1 MTTNRSPMRQF
12 WDKMTAPAPAE
23 TDAPPPNGQ
32 SPTPRSSMTR
42 SERQS
47 SQEFV
52 VVGLGRFGTSLA
64 RTLVKYGYTVLAI
77 DRDEERVQALSST
90 LPFVVQMDS
99 TNIEALRQAGVDGF
113 DTAVVCIGD
122 DFESSLLTTVLM
134 RRLGVKRVIAKARTN
149 TQKEILSQ
157 VGADEVVLPEHEAGV
172 RLGRRL
178 ASGHFVDY
186 LEVAGDVGI
195 VELIAPRSLIGLTL
209 AQADIRGRFG
219 LSVIAVQR
227 DEGITVS
234 PPTDFEVRKGD
245 VLVVLG
251 RIEAAEQLTD

>member
-1 MTTNRSPMRQF
+1 MRQF
-12 WDKMTAPAPAE
+12 WDKMTTADPGGTSSEGGDAPAAK
-23 TDAPPPNGQ
+23 TGRAADV
-32 SPTPRSSMTR
+32 
-42 SERQS
+42 QS

-77 DRDEERVQALSST
+77 DRDPGRVQLLSST
-90 LPFVVQMDS
+90 LPYVVQLDS
-99 TNIEALRQAGVDGF
+99 TNVDALRQAGVDGF
-113 DTAVVCIGD
+113 DTAVVCIGE
-122 DFESSLLTTVLM
+122 DFESNLLTTVLM
-134 RRLGVKRVIAKARTN
+134 RRLGVKRVLAKARTM
-149 TQKEILSQ
+149 TQKEILLQ

-186 LEVAGDVGI
+186 LEVADEVGI
-195 VELIAPRSLIGLTL
+195 VELVAPRSLWGMTL

-234 PPTDFEVRKGD
+234 PSADFTIEQND

-251 RIEAAEQLTD
+251 KIEAAEHLTN

>member
-1 MTTNRSPMRQF
+1 MLRQF
-12 WDKMTAPAPAE
+12 WDKMTAPTPGE
-23 TDAPPPNGQ
+23 GEGGGVNGE
-32 SPTPRSSMTR
+32 STASSTGRAVLEPR
-42 SERQS
+42 S

-77 DRDEERVQALSST
+77 DRSQERVQQLSGT
-90 LPFVVQMDS
+90 LPYVVQLDA
-99 TNIEALRQAGVDGF
+99 TNVEALRQAGVDGF

-122 DFESSLLTTVLM
+122 DFESNLLATVQL
-134 RRLGVKRVIAKARTN
+134 RKLGVKRVLAKARTN
-149 TQKEILSQ
+149 TQKDILVQ

-186 LEVAGDVGI
+186 LEVADDVGI

-227 DEGITVS
+227 EDGITVS
-234 PPTDFEVRKGD
+234 PPADFAIAQGD
-245 VLVVLG
+245 ILVVLG
-251 RIEAAEQLTD
+251 RIDAAEQLTD